1 MNNYLHNLCLNISV
15 RIHLYQLKQNKYKM
29 KKVMFLAAT
38 SAVMVLASCGGGAD
52 KEAARKKQE
61 ADSLA
66 KVEQARQDSINAAMQ
81 VQTVDV
87 YTTAKNNPDF
97 TTLVALLDQAG
108 LASTLQDASVNYTVF
123 APTNAAFDKLDAKVL
138 ADLKDPK
145 NAEKLKDLLL
155 FHVVRGKLLAADI
168 AVSGELQALNDKV
181 IAVKQGEAGTVS
193 VAGAA
198 VTTADLDAT
207 NGVVHVVDAVLVV
220 PAKKGTAK
228 PKKPVVTKTPET
240 PKAPEGQATGRGG
253 DQTENKTSTGRGGD
267 QTENKT
273 STGRGGK

>member
-1 MNNYLHNLCLNISV
+1 
-15 RIHLYQLKQNKYKM
+15 M

-87 YTTAKNNPDF
+87 YATAKANPDF
-97 TTLVALLDQAG
+97 TTLVSLLDQAG
-108 LASTLQDASVNYTVF
+108 LATTLQDASVNYTVF
-123 APTNAAFDKLDAKVL
+123 APTNVAFDKLDAKVL

-155 FHVVRGKLLAADI
+155 YHVVRGKLLASDV

-181 IAVKQGEAGTVS
+181 ITVKQSEAGTVT

-207 NGVVHVVDAVLVV
+207 NGVVHVVDAVLTV
-220 PAKKGTAK
+220 PAKKGAAK
-228 PKKPVVTKTPET
+228 TKKPTTKTEET
-240 PKAPEGQATGRGG
+240 TPATGP
-253 DQTENKTSTGRGGD
+253 
-267 QTENKT
+267 
-273 STGRGGK
+273 GGKATESNSGQKAGGKATESNTGQKVGGKAKN